1 LDACLLRVGDAIGLV
16 ALSGFPCPFFETDGR
31 VVLVS
36 SCRRE
41 LQPARERERERG
53 GGDREEREN
62 LYGFVFS
69 DWWPWCS
76 GSERGRPLVWVW
88 GVQLQPQPLPRA
100 EALSLPGLTK
110 THHRRRALVSI
121 YAHPPNP
128 TLDGLLPLPFSL
140 SSFEPH
146 RSSARSCHLL
156 LAPSHLKTMCRTF
169 ILFLPG

>member
-1 LDACLLRVGDAIGLV
+1 MPAFFEWEMRLVWLRFQASP
-16 ALSGFPCPFFETDGR
+16 ALSLR
-31 VVLVS
+31 LMAVLFLCRPADENC
-36 SCRRE
+36 SCS
-41 LQPARERERERG
+41 QPERERERGG

-110 THHRRRALVSI
+110 THHRRRALVSMRTHPTQPLTVCSRFPSLYPPSNHTDHLPALAI
-121 YAHPPNP
+121 YY
-128 TLDGLLPLPFSL
+128 
-140 SSFEPH
+140 
-146 RSSARSCHLL
+146 
-156 LAPSHLKTMCRTF
+156 
-169 ILFLPG
+169 